1 LIRAV
6 FRLFVIYALVWFV
19 SLNWDAAYRFA
30 GWFVTPVLHSIAG
43 VIGDN
48 AITVFA
54 AFCAAAMT
62 ACFVQLPL
70 WICVVP
76 VDRLR
81 GPKAHPFSRAPLR
94 KHLRFGVA
102 RFFIILVLQMLTMLI
117 LLRLLPLLID
127 TNATS
132 VPHWLS
138 YLSDLSDRDTWIL
151 YGLVHLV
158 AIAIGWIVLYAL
170 SEASVLT
177 RHSSYGFFRYHL
189 ENAPVSRMLVR
200 VIAFGLFPAAAFAAT
215 SHAHPMHFFVV
226 VAVVVAVLGIAF
238 LAQIFTLILERRNE
252 AWLRRLDENYN
263 ANDAVRLLRERTIR
277 FLHPRLNPVPPPD
290 DLATLGS
297 SDAAGNG
304 QPDPEREVVST
315 ATVNARVDDS
325 LEDPLQDEPGD
336 ELIAEPIA
344 EPASARDPIQW
355 SKGWRVLSWGYRIWM
370 PAVAGVIAIA
380 VLAFAYQWMIL
391 PSADQTRVLAQS
403 AHVHIRRGDG
413 DGADIRLLGTRYDF
427 SLNTRLENISKHLVS
442 AVIASEDHRFYE
454 HGVLYKLSKFIQA
467 GARCAWRAI
476 SVFSGS
482 RGCRGNSTIGQQLAR
497 NLFLS
502 EERSLIRKF
511 KELVWSIKMEAI
523 LTKDEILQ
531 AYLNRIYLGR
541 GNFGV
546 EMAARSYFGKSA
558 SRLSVKEAAILAA
571 AVKRPSWNWQQDKA
585 GAIKRAQTI
594 LLVMRRH
601 GFIKNQVRVEK
612 NYAPVMG
619 ARPLRKP
626 YLGHLWQ
633 WIKPRV
639 EQSMAD
645 MPPGDYKLL
654 TTLNAEV
661 QVYARRRLTAAVKRL
676 RAQGVKASQ
685 GAVVVMRPNGSVLA
699 MVGGVGDG
707 ISGRG
712 TNRAKRTDGLY
723 ARPPAS
729 SFKPLVYL
737 AALEAGLK
745 PDTVVNGGPV
755 SIDVPGSKPYSP
767 VNHDGKT
774 YGDMSLSY
782 ALVKSI
788 NTAAVHLLHDKI
800 GFDKLFDVANRLG
813 IDTEGFQR
821 QWGLALGQ
829 AGVPVVNM
837 AGAYAAFANGGY
849 QVTPHAFIA
858 VTNEDGKTVWRRGR
872 PRNKRM
878 FEREHVHQL
887 NRMLEQAVSEGTGFR
902 ARRRLDKTARI
913 AGKTGTGDSF
923 VDAWFIGYT
932 ADVVIAVWIGNDTPT
947 EMKNTYG
954 GGAPAQVFNDI
965 VRDLSRHTSLLALER
980 PIP

>member
-19 SLNWDAAYRFA
+19 SLNWDGAYRFA
-30 GWFVTPVLHSIAG
+30 GWFVAPVLHSIASVLG
-43 VIGDN
+43 ENPI
-48 AITVFA
+48 AVFA

-70 WICVVP
+70 WICPVP

-81 GPKAHPFSRAPLR
+81 GPRAHPFSRAPLR
-94 KHLRFGVA
+94 RHLRFGVA
-102 RFFIILVLQMLTMLI
+102 RFFVILVLQMLTMLI
-117 LLRLLPLLID
+117 LLRLLPLLVD
-127 TNATS
+127 TNVTS
-132 VPHWLS
+132 VPTWLS
-138 YLSDLSDRDTWIL
+138 YLTHLSDRDTWIL

-158 AIAIGWIVLYAL
+158 AVLIGWIVLYAL
-170 SEASVLT
+170 SEASVLQS
-177 RHSSYGFFRYHL
+177 HSSYGFFRYHL

-238 LAQIFTLILERRNE
+238 LAQILTLLLERRNE
-252 AWLRRLDENYN
+252 AWLASLDASYQ

-277 FLHPRLNPVPPPD
+277 FLHPRLDPVPPPD
-290 DLATLGS
+290 DLVALEGKDEPETAHQPASTGVTKADATVTQDIELAQELADQDQGI
-297 SDAAGNG
+297 
-304 QPDPEREVVST
+304 DPISQRSPAWRST
-315 ATVNARVDDS
+315 A
-325 LEDPLQDEPGD
+325 
-336 ELIAEPIA
+336 
-344 EPASARDPIQW
+344 
-355 SKGWRVLSWGYRIWM
+355 WRWLSWGYKIWM
-370 PAVAGVIAIA
+370 PAVAGAIAIS

-427 SLNTRLENISKHLVS
+427 SLNTGLENVSRHLVN

-454 HGVLYKLSKFIQA
+454 HGVIYKLSKFIQA
-467 GARCAWRAI
+467 GARCAWRALN
-476 SVFSGS
+476 VFSGS

-511 KELVWSIKMEAI
+511 KELVWSIKMETS

-558 SRLSVKEAAILAA
+558 SRLTVKEAAILAA

-594 LLVMRRH
+594 LLVMHRH
-601 GFIKNQVRVEK
+601 GFLTKTLSIEK
-612 NYAPVMG
+612 GFAPRMG
-619 ARPLRKP
+619 SRTLRKP

-639 EQSMAD
+639 EQTMAD
-645 MPPGDYKLL
+645 MPRGDYKLL

-699 MVGGVGDG
+699 MVGGVGDDV
-707 ISGRG
+707 SGRG

-737 AALEAGLK
+737 AALESGMQ
-745 PDTVVNGGPV
+745 PDTIVNGGPV
-755 SIDVPGSKPYSP
+755 SIDVEGSKPYTP

-788 NTAAVHLLHDKI
+788 NTAAVHLLHDHI
-800 GFDKLFDVANRLG
+800 GFDKLFDVASRLG
-813 IDTEGFQR
+813 IDTEGFER

-829 AGVPVVNM
+829 AGVSVVSM

-858 VTNEDGKTVWRRGR
+858 VTNEDGKAMWRRAK

-878 FEREHVHQL
+878 FDGAHVRQL
-887 NRMLEQAVSEGTGFR
+887 NQMLEKAVSEGTGFR
-902 ARRRLDKTARI
+902 ARRRLDKNARI
-913 AGKTGTGDSF
+913 AGKTGTGDDF

-932 ADVVIAVWIGNDTPT
+932 ADVVIAVWIGNDKPTP
-947 EMKNTYG
+947 MKNTYG

-965 VRDLSRHTSLLALER
+965 VRDLSEHTSLVSLQR